1 MKTWMLLSACL
12 LLTGISSAEGAP
24 QQNGTPTAA
33 ANSGAAEEV
42 YGCMCVPKDECK
54 DDTVDAKER
63 PPEVGA
69 KNECGPEQVCCF
81 HLIVRTEKTVETHS
95 YLFPLPEVQNALA
108 QKGEFPW
115 QRYTPCHCKMINQ
128 QARIT
133 NRPLAAC
140 QQYCRRRSSMVYE
153 LTEGFESSTEGPFII
168 GPKNILSTADCVH
181 KFQGEKA
188 SKLFVRLGV
197 LDRSILENSPVH
209 QNYTVDKV
217 IVHPKFRSAQIRNVA
232 VLQLREEVATTPT
245 IGRVVLAKPEDGSFA
260 AKHCVI
266 SGWGKNL
273 KRGSLS
279 SVLTKANV
287 SIVERTPCQAALRKT
302 RLGPSFKLD
311 EGSMCVAGEGGAAA
325 CQGDDGG
332 PLVCKRSSED
342 RPVLV
347 GLVSYGDLPCG
358 QLGVPA
364 VYADVAK
371 NMAFITEAT
380 GLPRERFTKA

>member
-1 MKTWMLLSACL
+1 MKTCIVLGACL
-12 LLTGISSAEGAP
+12 LLTRIASAEGAP
-24 QQNGTPTAA
+24 QQNGTAA
-33 ANSGAAEEV
+33 ADSGAAVEV
-42 YGCMCVPKDECK
+42 YGCMCVPEDECK
-54 DDTVDAKER
+54 DDTVEEK
-63 PPEVGA
+63 PPQAGA
-69 KNECGPEQVCCF
+69 RKNECGPEQVCCF

-95 YLFPLPEVQNALA
+95 YLFPQPEVQNTLA

-115 QRYTPCHCKMINQ
+115 QAM
-128 QARIT
+128 
-133 NRPLAAC
+133 L
-140 QQYCRRRSSMVYE
+140 
-153 LTEGFESSTEGPFII
+153 FSTEEEFLCSGVVIS
-168 GPKNILSTADCVH
+168 PKNVLSTADCVH
-181 KFQGEKA
+181 KFQGDQA

-232 VLQLREEVATTPT
+232 VLKLREEVATTPT
-245 IGRVVLAKPEDGSFA
+245 IGRVVLAEPEEGSFGA
-260 AKHCVI
+260 SACVI

-287 SIVERTPCQAALRKT
+287 SIVEKAPCQDALRKT
-302 RLGPSFKLD
+302 KLGPSFKLD

-332 PLVCKRSSED
+332 PLVCKRNSEG
-342 RPVLV
+342 RPMLV

-364 VYADVAK
+364 VYADVTQ

>member
-1 MKTWMLLSACL
+1 MKTCMLLGACL
-12 LLTGISSAEGAP
+12 LVTGITSAEGAP
-24 QQNGTPTAA
+24 QQNGTAA
-33 ANSGAAEEV
+33 ADSGAAVEV
-42 YGCMCVPKDECK
+42 YGCMCVPEDECK
-54 DDTVDAKER
+54 DDTVEEK
-63 PPEVGA
+63 PPQAGA
-69 KNECGPEQVCCF
+69 RKNECGPEQVCCF

-95 YLFPLPEVQNALA
+95 YLFPQPEPQSALA

-115 QRYTPCHCKMINQ
+115 QAM
-128 QARIT
+128 
-133 NRPLAAC
+133 L
-140 QQYCRRRSSMVYE
+140 
-153 LTEGFESSTEGPFII
+153 FSTEEEFLCSGVVIS
-168 GPKNILSTADCVH
+168 PKNVLSTADCVH
-181 KFQGEKA
+181 KFQGDQA

-197 LDRSILENSPVH
+197 LDRSIFENSPIH

-232 VLQLREEVATTPT
+232 VLKLREEVATTPT
-245 IGRVVLAKPEDGSFA
+245 IGRVVLAEPEEGSVGA
-260 AKHCVI
+260 SACVI

-287 SIVERTPCQAALRKT
+287 SIVEKAHCQDALRKT
-302 RLGPSFKLD
+302 MLGPSFILD

-332 PLVCKRSSED
+332 PLVCKRNSEG
-342 RPVLV
+342 RPMLV

-364 VYADVAK
+364 VYADVTQ
-371 NMAFITEAT
+371 NTDFITEAT

>member
-1 MKTWMLLSACL
+1 MKTCMLLGACL
-12 LLTGISSAEGAP
+12 LATGITSAEGAP
-24 QQNGTPTAA
+24 QKNGTAA
-33 ANSGAAEEV
+33 TDSGAAVEV
-42 YGCMCVPKDECK
+42 YGCMCVPEDECK
-54 DDTVDAKER
+54 DDTVEEK
-63 PPEVGA
+63 PPQAGA
-69 KNECGPEQVCCF
+69 RKNECGPEQVCCF

-95 YLFPLPEVQNALA
+95 YLFPQPEPQNALA

-115 QRYTPCHCKMINQ
+115 QAM
-128 QARIT
+128 
-133 NRPLAAC
+133 L
-140 QQYCRRRSSMVYE
+140 
-153 LTEGFESSTEGPFII
+153 FSTEEEFLCSGVVIS
-168 GPKNILSTADCVH
+168 PKNVLSTADCVH
-181 KFQGEKA
+181 KFQGDQA

-197 LDRSILENSPVH
+197 LDRSIFENSPIH

-232 VLQLREEVATTPT
+232 VLKLREEVATTPT
-245 IGRVVLAKPEDGSFA
+245 IGRVVLAEPEEGSVGA
-260 AKHCVI
+260 SACVI

-287 SIVERTPCQAALRKT
+287 SIVEKAPCQDALRKT
-302 RLGPSFKLD
+302 KLGPSFKLD

-332 PLVCKRSSED
+332 PLVCKRNSEG
-342 RPVLV
+342 RPMLV

-364 VYADVAK
+364 VYADVTQ
-371 NMAFITEAT
+371 NMDFITEAT

>member
-1 MKTWMLLSACL
+1 MLLSACL

-115 QRYTPCHCKMINQ
+115 Q
-128 QARIT
+128 
-133 NRPLAAC
+133 
-140 QQYCRRRSSMVYE
+140 
-153 LTEGFESSTEGPFII
+153 
-168 GPKNILSTADCVH
+168 
-181 KFQGEKA
+181 
-188 SKLFVRLGV
+188 
-197 LDRSILENSPVH
+197 
-209 QNYTVDKV
+209 V

>member
-115 QRYTPCHCKMINQ
+115 QAM
-128 QARIT
+128 
-133 NRPLAAC
+133 L
-140 QQYCRRRSSMVYE
+140 
-153 LTEGFESSTEGPFII
+153 FSTEEEFLCSGVII

>member
-1 MKTWMLLSACL
+1 MNSLAVCCCL
-12 LLTGISSAEGAP
+12 LLVGGGLVHGAP
-24 QQNGTPTAA
+24 QKPATSSSSTTEATGN
-33 ANSGAAEEV
+33 AEEV

-54 DDTVDAKER
+54 DDTVDSKDK
-63 PPEVGA
+63 PPEVPGGGS
-69 KNECGPEQVCCF
+69 CGPEQVCCF

-95 YLFPLPEVQNALA
+95 YIFPQPEVKTALA

-115 QRYTPCHCKMINQ
+115 QAM
-128 QARIT
+128 
-133 NRPLAAC
+133 L
-140 QQYCRRRSSMVYE
+140 
-153 LTEGFESSTEGPFII
+153 FSTEEEFLCSGVIV
-168 GPKNILSTADCVH
+168 GPKTVLSTADCVH
-181 KFQGEKA
+181 KFQGDKA

-197 LDRSILENSPVH
+197 LDRSVLENSPIH

-232 VLQLREEVATTPT
+232 VIKLREEVATTPT
-245 IGRVVLAKPEDGSFA
+245 IGRIVLAEPKEGSFVGSQ
-260 AKHCVI
+260 CVI

-287 SIVERTPCQAALRKT
+287 TILDKRTCEGLLRKT
-302 RLGPSFKLD
+302 KLGPSFKLD
-311 EGSMCVAGEGGAAA
+311 EGSMCVAGDGGAAA
-325 CQGDDGG
+325 CQGDEGG
-332 PLVCKRSSED
+332 PLVCRRRSED

-347 GLVSYGDLPCG
+347 GLVSYGDLHCG

-371 NMAFITEAT
+371 NMEFITEAT